1 MHTKVI
7 NFANEEISL
16 INWNE
21 IPFSFKAAKKQEK
34 LIKILF

>member
-7 NFANEEISL
+7 NFSNEESSL

-21 IPFSFKAAKKQEK
+21 IPFSFKTGKNKKSD
-34 LIKILF
+34 KILF